1 VNARAGEDPIAR
13 EIEAA
18 RSGDAEVL
26 GRVLQSCR
34 EYLVIVASRGIGT
47 DLTAKGGASDL
58 VQETFL
64 GAYRDFD
71 GFHGHSRGE
80 LLAWLRTILKNHLA
94 VTRRRYRDTLK
105 RKVSREVSLGTPG
118 AEPFGD
124 GGPADLRTPAT
135 LAVRREET
143 EALLD
148 ALGRLPEDYR
158 RVVVWHHY
166 DGLTFEAIAPRLGR
180 SAVAVRKVW
189 SRALVFLTRELEAC
203 HEIQR

>member
-1 VNARAGEDPIAR
+1 VNATAGEDPISS

-18 RSGDAEVL
+18 RSGDAEML

-34 EYLVIVASRGIGT
+34 EYLVIVAARGLGT
-47 DLTAKGGASDL
+47 DLTAKGGASDA

-64 GAYRDFD
+64 GAYRDFA

-80 LLAWLRTILKNHLA
+80 LLAWLRVILRNHLA
-94 VTRRRYRDTLK
+94 VTRRRYRGTLK
-105 RKVSREVSLGTPG
+105 RDVGREISIGAPGGNALG
-118 AEPFGD
+118 ERW
-124 GGPADLRTPAT
+124 PADTRTPAT

-143 EALLD
+143 EALLE
-148 ALGRLPEDYR
+148 ALGRLPEDHR

-180 SAVAVRKVW
+180 SAEAARKVW
-189 SRALVFLTRELEAC
+189 SRALVLLTKELEAC
-203 HEIQR
+203 HEIR